1 MIKRIQEGK
10 PLFGDEDVGIVE
22 DEQVFTS
29 KKNTGLNPS
38 GNRKDIHSNQE
49 REAIK
54 RAVQL
59 TKGDIDKLKKIENN
73 DIDKLKGIEKIPK
86 KKTKIGDRYIEE
98 ELI

>member
-10 PLFGDEDVGIVE
+10 PLFGDEAVGIVE
-22 DEQVFTS
+22 DEPVFTS

-38 GNRKDIHSNQE
+38 GNRNDIPSNQE

-54 RAVQL
+54 RAAQL

-73 DIDKLKGIEKIPK
+73 DIDKLKGIEKLPK
-86 KKTKIGDRYIEE
+86 KETKIGDRYIEE